1 MVSSSTSPARIFCS
15 RISCTGSV
23 PKSKSL
29 ALSSSVRTA
38 SCQNLILGAGA
49 SVATSVALVGSDAG
63 ASASFFCQS
72 RPNAS
77 AKIAPTTVK
86 IVRIVASVL
95 CFFSLNRS
103 IRKYEIL
110 TSMSTKGTRR
120 SALTR
125 SAPVTRSA
133 SHAPVTAENIPT
145 DAVTTE
151 NQRNSIH

>member
-49 SVATSVALVGSDAG
+49 SVATSIALVGSGAG
-63 ASASFFCQS
+63 ASFCQS

-95 CFFSLNRS
+95 CPFSLNKS
-103 IRKYEIL
+103 IKKYAIL
-110 TSMSTKGTRR
+110 TSMSNKGTRR

-125 SAPVTRSA
+125 SAPVTSRSA

-145 DAVTTE
+145 VAVTTE
-151 NQRNSIH
+151 NQRNSSH